1 MFASLASLLTLVAIL
16 LAAYGAGR
24 PLVRAWRLEM
34 DDPCALAVW
43 SVSLGLIAF
52 GVLWMGL
59 GCVGLLYREL
69 IAVFTVAAASWG
81 IGEIVQTSIH
91 RRSCP
96 ERRAKAND
104 ELGSRAPRSG
114 LKLLGACCL
123 IALLASLTS
132 ALAPPTAGDALCYH
146 LELPK
151 RFLQEHH
158 LAYLPDHENSTFP
171 LLVEMW
177 YLWAL
182 ALDGGVAAQLVH
194 WALGGLLA
202 MAAVLLA
209 RSVVGR
215 DWAWFAGG
223 LVLLAPGVT
232 NQMTAPLNDAGL
244 AVFTTLA
251 VAAWWRAAIDD
262 DGSRWYLVA
271 GLMLGGAVGAK
282 YLALL
287 FGAAWFA
294 VWLGMAWRDRE
305 RERAWLQGAAV
316 MLVLAAAV
324 GGPWYARAAY
334 FRGNPVYP
342 FFQTAIDE
350 NASPTI
356 RESKLSLGRTPWGL
370 LAAPWA
376 VTMHPEDFGGRGH
389 QLGAAFLT
397 LLPGLLIARRL
408 RGVRVLLAI
417 SGLYFLGCFLLRQ
430 NVRFLFPLA
439 SLWAAPCVWVGME
452 LRRAPRFATAGVAFA
467 VILLSAVGTLWPAY
481 RARQHW
487 PVAVGMESRE
497 HYLERTEPTYRAAL
511 LANILTDGGA
521 KILSQDNHGFYFDA
535 AMTQE
540 SLYRRRTKYDTISE
554 DLATQLRRDGFSY
567 LLLADATGAGIQ
579 YDDTLSEL
587 AEQTLASPNQRDF
600 HSIASYRFRD
610 ADGAERSYRL
620 VRVEPEQFATQEK
633 RRH

>member
-1 MFASLASLLTLVAIL
+1 MLASLSSILTLIAML
-16 LAAYGAGR
+16 LAAYGVGR

-34 DDPCALAVW
+34 EDQCALAVW
-43 SVSLGLIAF
+43 SVSLGFIVA
-52 GVLWMGL
+52 GVLWTGL

-81 IGEIVQTSIH
+81 IGEMVQASIH
-91 RRSCP
+91 RRSCSVLP
-96 ERRAKAND
+96 QKARD
-104 ELGSRAPRSG
+104 ELGPQAPRIW

-123 IALLASLTS
+123 IALLASLIS

-151 RFLQEHH
+151 RFLQEHR
-158 LAYLPDHENSTFP
+158 LVYLPDHENSTFP

-182 ALDGGVAAQLVH
+182 ALDGGVTAQLIH

-202 MAAVLLA
+202 LAAVLLA
-209 RSVVGR
+209 RPIVGS

-223 LVLLAPGVT
+223 IVLLAPGVT
-232 NQMTAPLNDAGL
+232 NQMTAPLNDVGL

-262 DGSRWYLVA
+262 DGSRWYLA
-271 GLMLGGAVGAK
+271 SGLMLGGAVGVK

-287 FGAAWFA
+287 FATAWF
-294 VWLGMAWRDRE
+294 VTWLALVWRDRE
-305 RERAWLQGAAV
+305 RTRSRLRGAAV
-316 MLVLAAAV
+316 MVILAAAV
-324 GGPWYARAAY
+324 GGPWYARSAY
-334 FRGNPVYP
+334 YRGNPVYP
-342 FFQTAIDE
+342 FFQTAVD
-350 NASPTI
+350 AAPTI

-389 QLGAAFLT
+389 QLGAAFLA

-439 SLWAAPCVWVGME
+439 PLWAAPCVWVGME
-452 LRRAPRFATAGVAFA
+452 LRRAPRFATAGVACAFA
-467 VILLSAVGTLWPAY
+467 LLAAVGTLWPAY

-487 PVAVGMESRE
+487 AVAVGVETRE

-535 AMTQE
+535 EVTQE
-540 SLYRRRTKYDTISE
+540 SLYRRRTRYDVANG

-567 LLLADATGAGIQ
+567 LLLADATGEGIQ

-587 AEQTLASPNQRDF
+587 AEQTLAAPHQRDF
-600 HSIASYRFRD
+600 RSITSYRFRD
-610 ADGAERSYRL
+610 ADGAERTYRL
-620 VRVEPEQFATQEK
+620 VRVEPEHFAVQRQ
-633 RRH
+633 RRR